1 MKKRIF
7 IIIIFIFIFLLI
19 FGIMYIYSNNKNQ
32 DSADKL
38 KEKADVEIDYLSETI
53 IAMMSELNNVQITD
67 EQNSIT
73 NMNQNDI
80 STLTNLDKKTDWNA
94 LKKDVEN
101 MYQTWNTVIIDL
113 NGLGLKQENLL
124 KFTTYLGNI
133 TNDMQNKNKKS
144 AMYNLADLYSLIDEY
159 TKEYSNDNKRIILTN
174 VKSDILYSYALIEDQ
189 NWKEMKKYIQKS
201 QTTYSE
207 LMNST
212 MQSELNPI
220 NVNKAYILI
229 NELSKSIDSKNKDV
243 FYINYKNLMNELDKD
258 KCVGEYIVEIENIRS
273 KDGKCS

>member
-19 FGIMYIYSNNKNQ
+19 FGTMYIYSNNKNQ
-32 DSADKL
+32 NSAEKL

-94 LKKDVEN
+94 FKKDVEN

-133 TNDMQNKNKKS
+133 TNAMQNKNKKS
-144 AMYNLADLYSLIDEY
+144 AMYNLADLYSLIDGY
-159 TKEYSNDNKRIILTN
+159 TKEYSNDNKRIILTD

-243 FYINYKNLMNELDKD
+243 FYINYKNLMNELDIM
-258 KCVGEYIVEIENIRS
+258 E
-273 KDGKCS
+273 